1 MEYRSASGAGAFAIG
16 AAGSI
21 TGAIT
26 ATGGTVSYATRT
38 GAATFDLA
46 NTSGASTGIGTTWS
60 GITTV
65 TGSGNTDTMK
75 GGAVTFTL
83 DDAVANKGSEIG
95 GAWCRDGELT
105 SGGAGTFAMGA
116 AGRITW
122 AKPGEGGTGEY

>member
-26 ATGGTVSYATRT
+26 ATGGTVSYTTRT

-65 TGSGNTDTMK
+65 TGSGNTEIGRA
-75 GGAVTFTL
+75 GGRTSAQ
-83 DDAVANKGSEIG
+83 DDAVAKTGSEET
-95 GAWCRDGELT
+95 D
-105 SGGAGTFAMGA
+105 
-116 AGRITW
+116 TW
-122 AKPGEGGTGEY
+122 TA